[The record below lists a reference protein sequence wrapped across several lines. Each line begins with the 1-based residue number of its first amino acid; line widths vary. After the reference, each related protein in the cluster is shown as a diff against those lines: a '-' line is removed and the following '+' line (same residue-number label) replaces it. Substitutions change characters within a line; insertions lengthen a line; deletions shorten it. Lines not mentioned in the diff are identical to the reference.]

1 MLGVRSRFRIILQRC
16 DGTERMFR
24 SSNTSVTGPECSR
37 VSKYTSFSSIFR
49 VCVCLVV
56 VVCVCVYACACA
68 RVFMCVYLC
77 ACMCSYVDV
86 CVFKNLP

>member
-1 MLGVRSRFRIILQRC
+1 MLGVSSRVRITLQRC

-49 VCVCLVV
+49 VCVFGCG
-56 VVCVCVYACACA
+56 CCMCVYACACA
-68 RVFMCVYLC
+68 RVFMCLC
-77 ACMCSYVDV
+77 LYACMCSYVDV